1 MDGKIFYATE
11 ASGSVLTP
19 AGWTRL
25 FLPDPAAAA
34 ALTLQ
39 AKPGTIRYT
48 DSLLFSESDVY
59 LSLRSRMLTA
69 KPQCELCA
77 AEIKLTCK

>member
-1 MDGKIFYATE
+1 MVGKFFYASE
-11 ASGSVLTP
+11 AGGSVLTP
-19 AGWTRL
+19 AGWTCV

-48 DSLLFSESDVY
+48 DSFFYSVNQTFTFPYE
-59 LSLRSRMLTA
+59 
-69 KPQCELCA
+69 
-77 AEIKLTCK
+77 AER